1 MEYLIKDPKNI
12 KSFLDTEII
21 NYNLT
26 CFNILDKYL
35 NINDIYNILNKC
47 NIKILNNILNY
58 INIQWNNI
66 KIKLTYKYKNNQYKL
81 KEIKNKCSN
90 LNEFNSII
98 SNFIDGNITM
108 ALVVVNIIINY
119 ISIN

>member
-12 KSFLDTEII
+12 KSFLDIEII

-26 CFNILDKYL
+26 CFDILDKYL

-66 KIKLTYKYKNNQYKL
+66 KIKLTYEYKNNKYKL